1 MDPIVNVPNITVD
14 NSTIPYVQV
23 NGTGIK
29 FIGTKQ
35 IGNTNIRPVGVR
47 RVADNRIWL
56 TDVPQ
61 AIPIAVPVTERVG
74 TPIVNMPG
82 CVQVHKENAKN
93 PKNKNKMLVDDDP
106 KGNTVLC
113 DAGMPYYQPPD
124 YDYRELSWQT
134 IYQPQ
139 EEADGLDTGGDTDV
153 ADLDT
158 PEPPPTPPTG
168 GEDPDCPPPNA
179 RRIGDVNTA
188 QTEKVKGFELQIDK
202 NNPDGPKICV
212 TLWEDIGTVE
222 KFLPSVGVVT
232 TTASIAA
239 VATTSALLA
248 KPLADLLLKVVK
260 PAVKKILTKV
270 QTMMGKTPYR
280 PTQSEI
286 RTNQYREKKGMLPL
300 KFGKKKVVDPKKS

>member
-29 FIGTKQ
+29 FIGTKEIQ
-35 IGNTNIRPVGVR
+35 NSSIQPVGVR
-47 RVADNRIWL
+47 RIADNRIWL
-56 TDVPQ
+56 KDVPQ
-61 AIPIAVPVTERVG
+61 AIPIAVPVTEIVG
-74 TPIVNMPG
+74 TPIVDMPG

-113 DAGMPYYQPPD
+113 DAGAPYFYAPN
-124 YDYRELSWQT
+124 YDARELSWQT
-134 IYQPQ
+134 IYTPQ
-139 EEADGLDTGGDTDV
+139 EEADGLDTGEPPAPDI
-153 ADLDT
+153 DT
-158 PEPPPTPPTG
+158 PEPPATPNTT

-188 QTEKVKGFELQIDK
+188 QTEKVTGYELQIDK

-222 KFLPSVGVVT
+222 RYLPTVGTVT

-248 KPLADLLLKVVK
+248 KPIADLLLKVVK
-260 PAVKKILTKV
+260 PVVKKILTKV
-270 QTMMGKTPYR
+270 QTMMGKTPRR
-280 PTQSEI
+280 PTRSEVLAD
-286 RTNQYREKKGMLPL
+286 RYREKRGLLPL
-300 KFGKKKVVDPKKS
+300 KKK

>member
-1 MDPIVNVPNITVD
+1 MEPIVNVPNITVD

-82 CVQVHKENAKN
+82 CVKVHKENAKN
-93 PKNKNKMLVDDDP
+93 PKNKNKMLVNDDP
-106 KGNTVLC
+106 KQNVVLC
-113 DAGMPYYQPPD
+113 DAGMPYYEPPD

-134 IYQPQ
+134 VYQPQ
-139 EEADGLDTGGDTDV
+139 EEAEGLNTGDPPAPDI
-153 ADLDT
+153 DT
-158 PEPPPTPPTG
+158 PEPPVTPPTTA
-168 GEDPDCPPPNA
+168 EDVECPPKNA
-179 RRIGDVNTA
+179 RRIGDLSTSG
-188 QTEKVKGFELQIDK
+188 EERVKEYKLT
-202 NNPDGPKICV
+202 PDGKICE
-212 TLWEDIGTVE
+212 TIWEPVPFIDQY
-222 KFLPSVGVVT
+222 LPSAGVVT
-232 TTASIAA
+232 TTAGIAA

-248 KPLADLLLKVVK
+248 KPLADLLLKVIK
-260 PAVKKILTKV
+260 PAVKKVLGKI
-270 QTMMGKTPYR
+270 QTMMGKTPR
-280 PTQSEI
+280 KPTLMER
-286 RTNQYREKKGMLPL
+286 RTDQYREKKGLLPM
-300 KFGKKKVVDPKKS
+300 KRK

>member
-29 FIGTKQ
+29 FIGTKEIKNNSIQ
-35 IGNTNIRPVGVR
+35 PVGIR
-47 RVADNRIWL
+47 RIADGRIWL
-56 TDVPQ
+56 KDVPQ
-61 AIPIAVPVTERVG
+61 AIPIAVPVTEIVG
-74 TPIVNMPG
+74 TPIVDMPG

-113 DAGMPYYQPPD
+113 DAGAPYFYAPN
-124 YDYRELSWQT
+124 YDARELSWQT

-139 EEADGLDTGGDTDV
+139 EEAEGLDTGEPPAPDI
-153 ADLDT
+153 DT
-158 PEPPPTPPTG
+158 PDPPPTPNTT

-188 QTEKVKGFELQIDK
+188 QTEKVTGYELQIDK

-222 KFLPSVGVVT
+222 RYLPTVGTVT

-248 KPLADLLLKVVK
+248 KPIADLLLKVVK

-270 QTMMGKTPYR
+270 QTMMGKSPRR
-280 PTQSEI
+280 PTRSEVLAD
-286 RTNQYREKKGMLPL
+286 RYREKRGLLPL
-300 KFGKKKVVDPKKS
+300 KKK